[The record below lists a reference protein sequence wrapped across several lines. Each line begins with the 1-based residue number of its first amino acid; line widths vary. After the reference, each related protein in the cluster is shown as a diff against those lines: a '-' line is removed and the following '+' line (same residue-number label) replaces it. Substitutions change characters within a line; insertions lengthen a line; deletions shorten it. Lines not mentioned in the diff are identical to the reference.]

1 MFIFELFNCKSI
13 KKDEL
18 FLTKEEFVEIYLKN
32 IKPIMDNSEHNDGC
46 VLKCN
51 TINQKK
57 YVVMDGTNSKN
68 KDEVIL
74 FVELEDFIS
83 LMDEYSERQFTF
95 DNMSPHYIVINY
107 VFGGKK
113 KQL

>member
-1 MFIFELFNCKSI
+1 MN
-13 KKDEL
+13 
-18 FLTKEEFVEIYLKN
+18 
-32 IKPIMDNSEHNDGC
+32 
-46 VLKCN
+46 
-51 TINQKK
+51 
-57 YVVMDGTNSKN
+57 GTNSKN